1 MAHMTTPRSPG
12 NTPIPDSARFARPTL
27 AQYAEM
33 ILNQA
38 GLNTLGLKSLI
49 FRDDPGRPVGVSLR
63 MGGGGYDYRDSSDKR
78 QNLTCAGWLL
88 FERHPAPEGYYLRAR
103 LFETFAGASAEF
115 ATRLVLQQAGNVTI
129 RELERDPNSHH
140 RGRNMYLAFE
150 GIGPLGMCSMLVGP
164 AATALDTATRLF
176 WR

>member
-1 MAHMTTPRSPG
+1 MPEITNGRSTGAQPLSE
-12 NTPIPDSARFARPTL
+12 TARFARPTL
-27 AQYAEM
+27 AQYAEL
-33 ILNQA
+33 ILNQV
-38 GLNTLGLKSLI
+38 GINNLGLKSLI

-63 MGGGGYDYRDSSDKR
+63 ATGGGYDYTDCGEKR
-78 QNLTCAGWLL
+78 QNLTSAGWLL
-88 FERHPAPEGYYLRAR
+88 FERHPAPETHYLRAR

-115 ATRLVLQQAGNVTI
+115 ATRLLLQQAGDVTI

-164 AATALDTATRLF
+164 APTALDTATRLF